1 MVYSKINDSVCCL
14 PCLLFYKN
22 KKKLEQLPE
31 CSKWHNVGDKLKY
44 HFNNGTY
51 STAITVASGFKD
63 RFEKP
68 SLIVTYGY
76 DNQRIKRVQ
85 HNRKIMKWV
94 KKNKENNTSY
104 LAGIV
109 KKFFPMR
116 TIAAN
121 FLAI

>member
-51 STAITVASGFKD
+51 STAITAASGFKD

-94 KKNKENNTSY
+94 KKKNKENNTSS
-104 LAGIV
+104 LEGIV

-116 TIAAN
+116 TIAAI
-121 FLAI
+121 F

>member
-1 MVYSKINDSVCCL
+1 MVYSKINDSACCL

-51 STAITVASGFKD
+51 STAITAASGFKD

-94 KKNKENNTSY
+94 KKK
-104 LAGIV
+104 IR
-109 KKFFPMR
+109 K
-116 TIAAN
+116 TIHQV
-121 FLAI
+121 